1 MEGARTMRRI
11 VAFVLIGALAVGLL
25 GCASMSRSDMGL
37 LIGAGTGAVVGGA
50 IGDASGNTAIGA
62 ILGAVIGGAA
72 GAAIGNYM
80 DDQAAEIEAD
90 IEGATVER
98 IGEGIKITFDSGL
111 LFDVD
116 KSDLRPTSQENVTE
130 LARILNKYDDTDIL
144 IEGHTDSD
152 GSDEYN
158 MTLSERR
165 ARSVAV
171 SLVQNGVNASRTTV
185 TWYGEA
191 QPVATNDTVDGK
203 QANRRVEV
211 AIMANDDLKAA
222 AERGALSE

>member
-1 MEGARTMRRI
+1 MRRAVTFI
-11 VAFVLIGALAVGLL
+11 MIGALAIGLF
-25 GCASMSRSDMGL
+25 GCAMTGSDKGL
-37 LIGAGTGAVVGGA
+37 LIGTGTGAVVGGA

-80 DDQAAEIEAD
+80 DDQVAEIEAD
-90 IEGATVER
+90 IEGASVER

-116 KSDLRPTSQENVTE
+116 RFDLAPASKENVAE
-130 LARILNKYDDTDIL
+130 LARILNKYEDTDIL

-158 MTLSERR
+158 MILSERR
-165 ARSVAV
+165 ARSVATH
-171 SLVQNGVNASRTTV
+171 LVENGISGVRMTV
-185 TWYGEA
+185 TSYGES
-191 QPVATNDTVDGK
+191 QPVATNDTAAGK

-222 AERGALSE
+222 AERGTLNK